1 MPTIYQSLIALSFT
15 VFGFL
20 IGIYAGNL
28 YINRPVIQ
36 VVEQKTLTKSELAN
50 KSGEDYEKTLLQGIF
65 NLNDEAIT
73 VLQSTYTNTTLV
85 HNDLISFAQT
95 IVERRKEEQNF
106 IQAIQKKWFGIEVAR
121 ELEQI
126 NSSST
131 YSTSSKR

>member
-36 VVEQKTLTKSELAN
+36 VVEQKKLTKSELAN

>member
-1 MPTIYQSLIALSFT
+1 
-15 VFGFL
+15 
-20 IGIYAGNL
+20 
-28 YINRPVIQ
+28 
-36 VVEQKTLTKSELAN
+36 LAN